1 MSPSSEEEEEED
13 GTAGKDAA
21 AATSVGDAVAPEGFE
36 TTATSG
42 TRTAS
47 LGATCS

>member
-1 MSPSSEEEEEED
+1 MSPSSEEEED
-13 GTAGKDAA
+13 DTAGKDAA

-42 TRTAS
+42 TRTTS